1 MASNE
6 NPKRLPYL
14 PHGVPFKKLQM
25 EIIEQK
31 MVLMLCGN
39 MAWLQVAWIFWKFAM
54 AHDTYAR

>member
-1 MASNE
+1 MLTYKKHGTNMASNE

-39 MAWLQVAWIFWKFAM
+39 MA
-54 AHDTYAR
+54 